1 MKKLFYLLLVLGI
14 MISLCACGSRKQSG
28 QIKVSDSGKGYQ
40 VDKVFFQTYTKENGE
55 FFQGSFRVTNTG
67 KTPLFL
73 YNAAW
78 ELKDQ
83 NGKVISP
90 ETPLQIA
97 VASPQNINPGETAWY
112 IGSRHRN
119 LVADKPGEIAEAV
132 PSFSATTY
140 TSESDQRGT
149 RYLDAVRISDLKLT
163 EENGELIATGI
174 VENTGTVQVE
184 TILIYVN
191 LYNEDGCLIGD
202 LGWGTLNFA
211 AGDKQSFTATAS
223 KTWPNPPLALSS
235 VASFDAYAV
244 QMIH

>member
-1 MKKLFYLLLVLGI
+1 M
-14 MISLCACGSRKQSG
+14 
-28 QIKVSDSGKGYQ
+28 
-40 VDKVFFQTYTKENGE
+40 
-55 FFQGSFRVTNTG
+55 
-67 KTPLFL
+67 
-73 YNAAW
+73 
-78 ELKDQ
+78 KDQ

-112 IGSRHRN
+112 IGRRHRN

-191 LYNEDGCLIGD
+191 LYNDAHLLTARYFGNRILAGQIMFHSYYWLILKYLQQIKNKNADYRD
-202 LGWGTLNFA
+202 LDVLMKNVLLK
-211 AGDKQSFTATAS
+211 DII
-223 KTWPNPPLALSS
+223 
-235 VASFDAYAV
+235 
-244 QMIH
+244 MI